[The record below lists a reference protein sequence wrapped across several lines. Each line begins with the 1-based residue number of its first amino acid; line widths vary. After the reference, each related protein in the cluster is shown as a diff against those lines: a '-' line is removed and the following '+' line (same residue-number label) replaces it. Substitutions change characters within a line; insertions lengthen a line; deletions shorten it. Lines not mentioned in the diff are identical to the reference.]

1 MRTLRTRW
9 MQRVRKVRSAELGF
23 FLCVYEPEL
32 PLCFNPVGNKRL
44 SVYPPQR
51 ESFFDSDNIYMI
63 TVQLPPTTQ
72 PCSLFLP
79 VSLVK
84 VWVAQRLYS
93 VAGMRKHNIVRGK
106 KLFQPE
112 KLL

>member
-1 MRTLRTRW
+1 MRTLRTRC
-9 MQRVRKVRSAELGF
+9 KVRSAELGF

-72 PCSLFLP
+72 PCSLLLP

-84 VWVAQRLYS
+84 V
-93 VAGMRKHNIVRGK
+93 
-106 KLFQPE
+106 
-112 KLL
+112 